1 MTDTE
6 KPVIEETDN
15 NLRDHAN
22 LTENLDLSKF
32 ESKLYSSKPTKEQV
46 LFEKVLAA
54 AIAADRRGF
63 FVEKQTVIDQ
73 DAELDEDKV
82 ELVWSTT
89 KFKKA
94 LESRGIKTVANPNL
108 TLRQETF
115 LQAYLNP
122 LNLKPPQVLAK
133 QMKISLAELD
143 GWMRDKHFASAFS
156 AKSEDNLKKYIPIAD
171 QALGQLVQSGDMKA
185 ITFLNQLTGR
195 FDPNARANLDVPALL
210 MHVQDIILRHVR
222 DPITKRNIAR
232 ELVALAQGHSPI
244 TAIPEPIEDAILP
257 SETTID
263 ITPTNEG

>member
-1 MTDTE
+1 MEIGRMSNSED
-6 KPVIEETDN
+6 V
-15 NLRDHAN
+15 L
-22 LTENLDLSKF
+22 NLDLSKF
-32 ESKLYSSKPTKEQV
+32 ESRLESAKPTKEQA
-46 LFEKVLAA
+46 LFEQVLAA
-54 AIAADRRGF
+54 AVAADRRGF
-63 FVEKQTVIDQ
+63 FVETQTVIDQ
-73 DAELDEDKV
+73 DERLDEDKV

-89 KFKKA
+89 KFQKA

-133 QMKISLAELD
+133 QMKISLSELD
-143 GWMRDKHFASAFS
+143 GWMRDKHFAGAFS
-156 AKSEDNLKKYIPIAD
+156 AKSEDNLKKYLPIAD

-210 MHVQDIILRHVR
+210 MQVQDIILRHVR

-232 ELVALAQGHSPI
+232 ELVALATGNSPA
-244 TAIPEPIEDAILP
+244 TVVPEPQPDDILTV
-257 SETTID
+257 ETVID
-263 ITPTNEG
+263 ITETQKE